1 MTPLPSDP
9 EEAGRASR
17 RRLALVQLLL
27 GPPTVLVV
35 VIGLVLGFRLAGKP
49 LAAAFWWTL
58 GPVLG
63 VFAVYLGRAAVVYRR
78 AARPADPDGG
88 GGKDAP
94 E

>member
-1 MTPLPSDP
+1 MPPPADP
-9 EEAGRASR
+9 EGAERVSR

-35 VIGLVLGFRLAGKP
+35 VIGLVLGFRLSGAP
-49 LAAAFWWTL
+49 LGPTFWWTL

-78 AARPADPDGG
+78 ESRPPSDRGRAE
-88 GGKDAP
+88 P